1 MTNNSDKNLDNWQPS
16 ERQKNVLLVA
26 KKHKFQQT
34 ITDLCKSADISRDTW
49 YEWWNG
55 PFGHWWNEEGNLWI
69 QGHLLAIKSVL
80 MDSAKGANIP
90 GHQDR
95 KMALELLD
103 KTYTPRTKRTIDAKI
118 VADNNSSEE
127 LLNKLDTIINDPD
140 SSG

>member
-1 MTNNSDKNLDNWQPS
+1 MANNPDKNIENWEPS

-26 KKHKFQQT
+26 KKHKFQQS
-34 ITDLCKSADISRDTW
+34 ITDLCKSAEISRDTW

-80 MDSAKGANIP
+80 CDSAKGNSIP

-95 KMALELLD
+95 KLALELLD
-103 KTYTPRTKRTIDAKI
+103 KNFAPKTRQSVDIEAKLKTD
-118 VADNNSSEE
+118 VDED
-127 LLNKLDTIINDPD
+127 LLKKLD
-140 SSG
+140 SLLEEE